1 MIKKLLVV
9 IAWLLG
15 LLLLALGCW
24 VLGLYQGWPLWR
36 SVALFLGVIVGLW
49 LLWWLRGRWLA
60 WRLRR
65 RLARPVGT
73 TTVSTARLDADWR
86 AGLAALKQSRLSRFG
101 SPLYVLPWY
110 LILGPRD
117 AAKDELLRR
126 VAGTAPVQGQGDD
139 PAVLQWWLLRNG
151 VVLDPT
157 AEMPDEQQ
165 APDSPQWRRL
175 LHWMMRTR
183 RREPLNGL
191 ILAFNAV
198 WLADGTDAELNEAGQ
213 GLRKRLDELTRIYD
227 ARIPVYIVL
236 TGCQAIPGFS
246 AWAASLGPDVTRHA
260 MGYQNATPNASVTQ
274 FISDAFNSIVHRMFD
289 LRVLQGVHGL
299 PAADAFAL
307 PERMAPLAKQLAKVL
322 RSAFQPTPYA
332 ETPLMRG
339 LFLTGQAP
347 GSDRGQPGWF
357 SPGLFH
363 SALPAQRHAWRPVE
377 RWRIWRRVLRHAVVI
392 AWLAA
397 CVGVGIFL
405 IHAGNTAR
413 EEIRVA
419 AAQGYGDPDF
429 SGPMSGDLHALQGER
444 AAIHAL
450 RARPAWQQ
458 RWMPF
463 QWRVNTVERALMTRF
478 VGQFHREVI
487 AADLDPLLIK
497 SLPQLANG
505 QNDTLLAAWAQTLV
519 RRLNLLDAA
528 LKGQD
533 VYALPAPGSELPVLL
548 ASAHQTLGDPMDG
561 ILLGDMYRD
570 YLTWQGN
577 RQLLQDESRGL
588 RQVLASLGL
597 TDRTTRWIYA
607 WVDMQG
613 SLKPVRMTDFWD
625 IPDRPGLPIIP
636 AALTPEGERAA
647 SGFLDELGRATGD
660 TAEWAARRREF
671 QQHYQSAGLE
681 AWFEFAD
688 VFPHVPDLLPDGA
701 SRRAVMSILLTR
713 NDPYLRLM
721 RQLAA
726 VGDRLPLGTRPDW
739 IVQAAKLD
747 ALNGL
752 AYADPAAGA
761 LQEVGVV
768 QRFGGEVIK
777 ALPQGGSLNQG
788 LNQLKNDSAALQ
800 LLQAYRKGI
809 RDTITPL
816 QQGDGTA
823 MKAAVEIWSY
833 GHDPNVKNVPL
844 IDAKTALDTL
854 HKQQGAL
861 GTRTHVVW
869 DIAGGPLDFVL
880 DYAARSAG
888 CRLQQQWE
896 NTVLSAVQGVSD
908 AELANQL
915 LYGERGQ
922 VKAFMDGDV
931 KYFVDQDAVRFQA
944 RAADDKKVPLNG
956 QFFAFASMTQLRQVA
971 LATQQLQSKRSADE
985 AQALTQQQAELEKQ
999 IAKLQATTGTVTLN
1013 TVPPQTNPTAQVL
1026 PLSVTLSL
1034 QCASGTLT
1042 LENLNFPNSGVFPW
1056 SMQTCGDTT
1065 LRIHYANFDLT
1076 RQWTGAQG
1084 FVDFLREFA
1093 SGQRRYT
1100 PADFPDQRDD
1110 MTRAGIQYLVVTYRQ
1125 QGQAPLVGAFSQ
1137 AATLGSQMEGIKAR
1151 LALLQPGTA
1160 PGSTMPP
1167 PASAPSVPQRIVAY
1181 CMGPVNDIGPD
1192 LAPPPP
1198 PVIPVPTAPP
1208 RTATPA
1214 PAPHPRRSAPPPPPA
1229 PKPAAASGPYAVQVG
1244 IFAHPE
1250 SVLDALKKNGYAVQ
1264 DSAITIKGEAY
1275 RQIRA
1280 VGYAN
1285 RDAADSAAE
1294 KIGGLL
1300 RLKPVVISLDE

>member
-9 IAWLLG
+9 VAWLLA
-15 LLLLALGCW
+15 LVLLALGCW
-24 VLGLYQGWPLWR
+24 VLGLYLDWPLWR
-36 SVALFLGVIVGLW
+36 SVALFIGVVVGVW

-73 TTVSTARLDADWR
+73 TTVSTARLDSDWR

-110 LILGPRD
+110 LILGPKD

-157 AEMPDEQQ
+157 AEMPEEQQ
-165 APDSPQWRRL
+165 APDAPNWRRL

-191 ILAFNAV
+191 ILAFNAI
-198 WLADGTDAELNEAGQ
+198 WLADSTDAELNETGQ

-227 ARIPVYIVL
+227 ARVPVYVVL

-246 AWAASLGPDVTRHA
+246 AWATALGPDITHHA
-260 MGYQNATPNASVTQ
+260 MGFQNPAASASVTQ

-289 LRVLQGVHGL
+289 LRVLQGVRAK

-307 PERMAPLAKQLAKVL
+307 PERMAPLAKQLSKVL
-322 RSAFQPTPYA
+322 RTAFQPTPYA

-339 LFLTGQAP
+339 LFMTGHAP
-347 GSDRGQPGWF
+347 ASDRGQPAWF
-357 SPGLFH
+357 SPGLFNN
-363 SALPAQRHAWRPVE
+363 ALPAQRYAWRPVE
-377 RWRIWRRVLRHAVVI
+377 RWRIWRRLLRHAMVV
-392 AWLAA
+392 AWLGA
-397 CVGVGIFL
+397 CVAVGAFL

-413 EEIRVA
+413 DQMHMA
-419 AAQGYGDPDF
+419 AVQGYGQQDF
-429 SGPMSGDLHALQGER
+429 SGPMSADLHALQGER
-444 AAIHAL
+444 ATIHAL
-450 RARPAWQQ
+450 LSRPGWQQ
-458 RWMPF
+458 SWMPF
-463 QWRVNTVERALMTRF
+463 QHRVNTVQRTLMNRF
-478 VGQFHREVI
+478 VGQFHREI
-487 AADLDPLLIK
+487 LAADLDPLLLQ
-497 SLPQLANG
+497 SLPQLTTG
-505 QNDTLLAAWAQTLV
+505 QNDTLLAAWAQTVV

-528 LKGQD
+528 IRGRD
-533 VYALPAPGSELPVLL
+533 VYTLPAPGSELPVLL

-561 ILLGDMYRD
+561 VLLGDMYRD

-577 RQLLQDESRGL
+577 PQLLKDESRGL
-588 RQVLASLGL
+588 RQVLASLNL
-597 TDRTTRWIYA
+597 TDRSTRWIYA

-613 SLKPVRMTDFWD
+613 NLKPVRMSDFWD
-625 IPDRPGLPIIP
+625 IADRPGLPFIP

-660 TAEWAARRREF
+660 TTEWADRRKEF

-681 AWFEFAD
+681 AWFEFTD
-688 VFPHVPDLLPDGA
+688 VFPHVPDLLPDGTA
-701 SRRAVMSILLTR
+701 RRAAMSTLLTK

-726 VGDRLPLGTRPDW
+726 VGDRLPANSRPDW
-739 IVQAAKLD
+739 IVQAGKLD
-747 ALNGL
+747 ALNSL
-752 AYADPAAGA
+752 AYNDPGTGT
-761 LQEVGVV
+761 LQDVGVV

-777 ALPQGGSLNQG
+777 ALPQGVSLNAG
-788 LNQLKNDSAALQ
+788 LNQLKSDSAALQ

-861 GTRTHVVW
+861 GTRTNVVW
-869 DIAGGPLDFVL
+869 DIAEGPMDFVL
-880 DYAARSAG
+880 DYAARNAG

-896 NTVLSAVQGVSD
+896 NTVLSAIQGVTDS
-908 AELANQL
+908 ELANQL
-915 LYGERGQ
+915 LYGDRGQ

-931 KYFVDQDAVRFQA
+931 KNFVDQDAVRFQA

-985 AQALTQQQAELEKQ
+985 AQGLTQQQADLEKQ

-1013 TVPPQTNPTAQVL
+1013 TVPPQTNPTAHVL
-1026 PLSVTLSL
+1026 PQSVTLSL
-1034 QCASGTLT
+1034 QCASGTIN
-1042 LENLNFPNSGVFPW
+1042 LENLNFPNSAVFPW
-1056 SMQTCGDTT
+1056 SMQSCGDTT

-1076 RQWTGAQG
+1076 RQWSGTTG
-1084 FVDFLREFA
+1084 FVDFLKEFA

-1100 PADFPDQRDD
+1100 PTDFPDQKTD
-1110 MTRAGIQYLVVTYRQ
+1110 MSQADVQWLVITYRQ
-1125 QGQAPLVGAFSQ
+1125 QGQGPLVGAFSQ
-1137 AATLGSQMEGIKAR
+1137 AATLGAQADGIKAR
-1151 LALLQPGTA
+1151 LAELQPGTA

-1167 PASAPSVPQRIVAY
+1167 PAPLPSVPQKIVAF
-1181 CMGPVNDIGPD
+1181 CMGPVNDISPD
-1192 LAPPPP
+1192 LAPQQ
-1198 PVIPVPTAPP
+1198 PVIPVPAAPA
-1208 RTATPA
+1208 RTAVPTPTPRRTPPA
-1214 PAPHPRRSAPPPPPA
+1214 PAPKTAGP
-1229 PKPAAASGPYAVQVG
+1229 SGPYAVQVG

-1250 SVLDALKKNGYAVQ
+1250 SVLESLKKGGYTVE
-1264 DSAITIKGEAY
+1264 DTPITIKGDAY

-1280 VGYAN
+1280 TGYTN
-1285 RDAADSAAE
+1285 RDSADGAAG
-1294 KIGGLL
+1294 KIAQMLQ
-1300 RLKPVVISLDE
+1300 LKPEVIRLDQ